1 MKAYSRVRDG
11 AKAKTYTTW
20 SSLRGDIID
29 LVTKHADQCKE
40 KRALRSDNLVDVL
53 NAFVPN
59 SQNIT
64 LIPAELPDE
73 LQRKFRETTSCKS

>member
-1 MKAYSRVRDG
+1 MVKPS
-11 AKAKTYTTW
+11 
-20 SSLRGDIID
+20 GDIIF

-59 SQNIT
+59 SQNTT

-73 LQRKFRETTSCKS
+73 LQRMFRDNDLMNKWQHTTYLK